1 MANLSTRKDRSTE
14 GGEMR
19 RSERS
24 PFDLALSP
32 FSLMRRFNE
41 DMDRLFRGGRE
52 GESGMWMPSIDVRE
66 KDNHLFISAD
76 LPGLNPND
84 VKVEA
89 TDEGLCISGERKREH
104 EEEREGYHR
113 AERSYGSFYR
123 LVPLPEGANVEQARA
138 NFKDGV
144 LEVTVPIPESARK
157 RREIP
162 VESGAPK
169 TRTSGGG
176 SGGA

>member
-1 MANLSTRKDRSTE
+1 MANISVRKDRPSE
-14 GGEMR
+14 GNDLR

-32 FSLMRRFNE
+32 FSMMRRFNDE
-41 DMDRLFRGGRE
+41 MDRLFRGGRE

-66 KDNHLFISAD
+66 KDNQLLINAD

-104 EEEREGYHR
+104 EEQREGYYR
-113 AERSYGSFYR
+113 SERSYGSFCR
-123 LVPLPEGANVEQARA
+123 LVPLPEG
-138 NFKDGV
+138 
-144 LEVTVPIPESARK
+144 
-157 RREIP
+157 
-162 VESGAPK
+162 
-169 TRTSGGG
+169 
-176 SGGA
+176 